1 MNQGLPSIEK
11 LRAELSELRTKL
23 RSVRDC
29 L

>member
-1 MNQGLPSIEK
+1 MSQGLPSIEK
-11 LRAELSELRTKL
+11 LRAELFELRAKL